1 MTGVGAPVD
10 SLRLS
15 RREMRRLGLVLALSL
30 ALHLVGWGGYEAGK
44 EFGWWQQWH
53 WPTWLPHLNILK
65 VKPPAPQNTE
75 QQLVF
80 VDVSQ
85 PSPEAPKDTKY
96 YSSQN
101 SRAADPTKGDKDFP
115 QLNGKQTEV
124 VKTENV
130 PRPTVSKLQPAPP
143 TPQKPAPS
151 AAQPKP
157 LVTKPGDLTLGKPET
172 WDKPAA
178 QEEPRPRT
186 VKQALAQQSQRL
198 PGQQMRQEGGARRQA
213 MVPSLD
219 VMSTQFG
226 AYDAALVEAVTSRWY
241 GLLDSQQFAMDRSGK
256 VTLRFRLNYD
266 GSITDMSVVQNTVGD
281 LLGYV
286 CQKAITDPAP
296 YAPWPSDMRRMVGE
310 NYREITF
317 TFYYY

>member
-30 ALHLVGWGGYEAGK
+30 LLHLMGWGGYEAGK

-53 WPTWLPHLNILK
+53 WPAWLHRLTLVK
-65 VKPPAPQNTE
+65 VVPRVRPNDEEQLTFVQVEQPATEAPQT
-75 QQLVF
+75 
-80 VDVSQ
+80 
-85 PSPEAPKDTKY
+85 AKY

-101 SRAADPTKGDKDFP
+101 SRAADPTRGDKDLA

-124 VKTENV
+124 AKTETA
-130 PRPTVSKLQPAPP
+130 PRPVLNQLQPARP
-143 TPQKPAPS
+143 
-151 AAQPKP
+151 AQPQEMQP
-157 LVTKPGDLTLGKPET
+157 VVQPGDLTLGKPENSQ
-172 WDKPAA
+172 P
-178 QEEPRPRT
+178 QEPPRPRT
-186 VKQALAQQSQRL
+186 IKQAMAQQNHP
-198 PGQQMRQEGGARRQA
+198 PGVQMRQEGGAHRLA
-213 MVPSLD
+213 LAPSFD
-219 VMSTQFG
+219 VKATEFG
-226 AYDAALVEAVTSRWY
+226 AYDAAFVEAVTQRWY
-241 GLLDSQQFAMDRSGK
+241 DLLDSQQFAMDRSGK

-266 GSITDMSVVQNTVGD
+266 GAITDMNVVQNTVGD

-286 CQKAITDPAP
+286 CQKAISDPAP
-296 YAPWPSDMRRMVGE
+296 YAPWPSDMRRKFGE